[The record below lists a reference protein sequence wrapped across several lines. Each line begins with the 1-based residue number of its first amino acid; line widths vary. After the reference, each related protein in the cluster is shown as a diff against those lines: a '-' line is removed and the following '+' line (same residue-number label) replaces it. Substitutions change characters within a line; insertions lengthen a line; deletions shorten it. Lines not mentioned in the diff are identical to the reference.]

1 MTSLQTHVA
10 DEGTQAAAKP
20 ATRCG
25 VATATW
31 KKTLGLINA
40 MFLHE
45 RRYPRLLDANAQYHA
60 LYKLVYNSSILQL
73 NCSVRSAGDV
83 WIVSD

>member
-1 MTSLQTHVA
+1 MLVTLRRYRRFSGCPEYNVTSLQTHVA

-31 KKTLGLINA
+31 KKNLGLINA
-40 MFLHE
+40 MYLHE
-45 RRYPRLLDANAQYHA
+45 RTYPRLLDANAQYHA
-60 LYKLVYNSSILQL
+60 LYKN
-73 NCSVRSAGDV
+73 
-83 WIVSD
+83 